1 MIERFLARFRVGEY
15 FSSRYVPSW
24 SVLALDT
31 VVSVG
36 ASFFALLVL
45 RALLPSPMLTAPRAV
60 ALLAASAL
68 FSLVSFGVFRT
79 FRSVI
84 RHSTLRGVW
93 KLVAAVLLKD
103 SLLYLFCLAVAGRW
117 HPASEDRCRGFPARR
132 IAYAFPAVGR
142 AAHDAGPL

>member
-45 RALLPSPMLTAPRAV
+45 RALLP
-60 ALLAASAL
+60 
-68 FSLVSFGVFRT
+68 
-79 FRSVI
+79 
-84 RHSTLRGVW
+84 
-93 KLVAAVLLKD
+93 
-103 SLLYLFCLAVAGRW
+103 
-117 HPASEDRCRGFPARR
+117 
-132 IAYAFPAVGR
+132 
-142 AAHDAGPL
+142 

>member
-84 RHSTLRGVW
+84 RHSALRGVW
-93 KLVAAVLLKD
+93 
-103 SLLYLFCLAVAGRW
+103 
-117 HPASEDRCRGFPARR
+117 
-132 IAYAFPAVGR
+132 
-142 AAHDAGPL
+142 